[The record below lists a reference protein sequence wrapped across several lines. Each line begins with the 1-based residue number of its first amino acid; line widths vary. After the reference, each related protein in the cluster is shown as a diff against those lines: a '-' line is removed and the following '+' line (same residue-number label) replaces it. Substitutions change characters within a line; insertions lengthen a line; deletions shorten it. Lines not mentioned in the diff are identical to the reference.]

1 MVMKVKKIII
11 DAIDNMDDRQLN
23 LLYMQIRAIELIK
36 PVRQHR
42 QAVSID
48 HIREMTSSSK
58 SSWADTV
65 TEDREDR
72 I

>member
-1 MVMKVKKIII
+1 MKVKNKII

-23 LLYMQIRAIELIK
+23 LLYGQIRALELIK
-36 PVRQHR
+36 PVRSR
-42 QAVSID
+42 RLAVSID
-48 HIREMTSSSK
+48 RIREMTSSSK

-65 TEDREDR
+65 MLDREDR

>member
-36 PVRQHR
+36 PGRPHR

-58 SSWADTV
+58 SSWADAV